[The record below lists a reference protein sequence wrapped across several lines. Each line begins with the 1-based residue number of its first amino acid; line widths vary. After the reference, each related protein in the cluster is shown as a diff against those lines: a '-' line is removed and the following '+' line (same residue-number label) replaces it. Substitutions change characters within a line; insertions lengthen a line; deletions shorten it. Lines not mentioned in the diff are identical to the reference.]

1 MLCPAIYLLIL
12 VHIDSIVPIYLN
24 RYPEHDTLRMVQ
36 SKSILEKTITAV
48 REPHRAAY
56 KLRELAGAPFA
67 NLHTRVA
74 TSDLPSQY
82 EQLQTLRQQDEF
94 LLIVLDA
101 CRYDMFAEIAS
112 EYLTF
117 GQLKPVKSEGRNT
130 FEYVAHCWPDE
141 YDDTEYISAA
151 TPVNSDS
158 RNKYER
164 DTLRLYNGYVPS
176 EHLSNIRDVWRESW
190 NENIGITPPA
200 PVTDAALES
209 DSQRVVAH
217 YFQPHAPF
225 IGRQSLLGHANNSN
239 SSPMEGEAVDA
250 PVWQRA
256 KWGDL
261 TRAQLKAV
269 YKSNL
274 HRALRDVRRLV
285 EETTIENIAIMG
297 DHGEALGEYGIYAH
311 PPIEHPKTRK
321 IPWGI
326 VDGVTKYPESDES
339 SSSDASRGDVETRLS
354 DLGYL

>member
-1 MLCPAIYLLIL
+1 
-12 VHIDSIVPIYLN
+12 
-24 RYPEHDTLRMVQ
+24 MVR
-36 SKSILEKTITAV
+36 SKSTLEMAVTAL
-48 REPHRAAY
+48 REPHRAEY
-56 KLRELAGAPFA
+56 KIRELAGAPFA
-67 NLHTRVA
+67 QLHTRLT

-82 EQLQTLRQQDEF
+82 TQLQALRHHDEY

-101 CRYDMFAEIAS
+101 CRYDMFVDIAP

-117 GQLKPVKSEGRNT
+117 EQLKPVKSEGRNT

-141 YDDTEYISAA
+141 YDDVAYISAA

-158 RNKYER
+158 RDKYER

-176 EHLSNIRDVWRESW
+176 EHLSHIRDVWRESW
-190 NENIGITPPA
+190 NENIGITPPT
-200 PVTDAALES
+200 PVTDAALDT

-225 IGRQSLLGHANNSN
+225 IGRQSLLGHANNAN

-256 KWGDL
+256 KWGDV

-274 HRALRDVRRLV
+274 HRVLRDVCRLV
-285 EETTIENIAIMG
+285 EGTTIENVAIMG
-297 DHGEALGEYGIYAH
+297 DHGEALGKYGIYAH
-311 PPIEHPKTRK
+311 PPLEHPNTRK

-326 VDGVTKYPESDES
+326 VRGVTDYPDSNERSPTDVS
-339 SSSDASRGDVETRLS
+339 GVDVESRLS

>member
-1 MLCPAIYLLIL
+1 MA
-12 VHIDSIVPIYLN
+12 
-24 RYPEHDTLRMVQ
+24 Q
-36 SKSILEKTITAV
+36 SKSTLEMAVTAL

-56 KLRELAGAPFA
+56 KIRELAGSPFA
-67 NLHTRVA
+67 QLHTRFA
-74 TSDLPSQY
+74 TSDLESQY
-82 EQLQTLRQQDEF
+82 RQLEVLRQHDEY

-101 CRYDMFAEIAS
+101 CRYDMFVDIAP

-117 GQLKPVKSEGRNT
+117 DQVKPIRSEGRNT
-130 FEYVAHCWPDE
+130 FEYVAQCWPDE
-141 YDDTEYISAA
+141 YDDVAYISAA

-158 RNKYER
+158 RDKYER
-164 DTLRLYNGYVPS
+164 DTLRLYDGYVPS
-176 EHLSNIRDVWRESW
+176 EHLPNIRDVWRESW
-190 NENIGITPPA
+190 NESIGITPPA
-200 PVTDAALES
+200 AVTHAALDT

-225 IGRQSLLGHANNSN
+225 IGRQSLLGHADNAN

-274 HRALRDVRRLV
+274 HRVLRDVCRLV

-311 PPIEHPKTRK
+311 PPLEHPKTRQV
-321 IPWGI
+321 PWGI
-326 VDGVTKYPESDES
+326 VSGVAEYPDSRES
-339 SSSDASRGDVETRLS
+339 SSPDTSGGNVESRLS
-354 DLGYL
+354 DLGYI